1 MENKNESNQEKKLWV
16 DIINENRNPAKGLT
30 MEFVAPKVID
40 GEIEIEIKTE
50 DIELE
55 VKFWESALVMYVL
68 GDDLSINAVKQF
80 MMKN

>member
-1 MENKNESNQEKKLWV
+1 M
-16 DIINENRNPAKGLT
+16 DIINENRNPVEGLT

-40 GEIEIEIKTE
+40 GEIEIKIKAE

-55 VKFWESALVMYVL
+55 VKFWESALIMYVL
-68 GDDLSINAVKQF
+68 GDDPSMNAVKQF